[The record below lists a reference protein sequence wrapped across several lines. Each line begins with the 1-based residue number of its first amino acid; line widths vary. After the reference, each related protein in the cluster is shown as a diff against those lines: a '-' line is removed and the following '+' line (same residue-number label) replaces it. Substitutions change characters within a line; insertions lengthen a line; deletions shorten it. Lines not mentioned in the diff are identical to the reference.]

1 MREEVATTDRNHTPR
16 RAELLRKVK
25 VLRNE
30 AAYAVSLADA
40 LLRRERRATEGERR
54 HAA

>member
-1 MREEVATTDRNHTPR
+1 MREEVEATDRNDRAR
-16 RAELLRKVK
+16 RELVRKVK

-54 HAA
+54 RAA